1 MMIRA
6 AMVSGVAGLA
16 TTAFAQDFSLWLEPS
31 SMTPNG
37 TFTVGVYGDADVG
50 TAYLSGSFGLSV
62 ESLAGENQV
71 SNITWDLHYGG
82 GLGWAQYFDYG
93 YGGGGTHLGT
103 SFYQVI
109 VPSCGMIFDC
119 GISYGELMGT
129 FTIEMDPHAMGDYE
143 ISLLSAPDLDLP
155 VPHTF
160 EVYDE
165 TTGDLY
171 NDSQG
176 TLTLT
181 GTAVTI
187 VPAPAGLGSL
197 LLCGLLASRRT
208 RKEARS

>member
-1 MMIRA
+1 MNSHALFSMCLAGMAFPCA
-6 AMVSGVAGLA
+6 A
-16 TTAFAQDFSLWLEPS
+16 QNFSLWLEPS

-50 TAYLSGSFGLSV
+50 TAYLAGSFGLSV

-71 SNITWDLHYGG
+71 SNITWDLHYSG
-82 GLGWAQYFDYG
+82 GLGLAQYFDYG
-93 YGGGGTHLGT
+93 YGGNGTHLGT
-103 SFYQVI
+103 SFYQVV

-119 GISYGELMGT
+119 GTSYGELIGS

-143 ISLLSAPDLDLP
+143 ISLLSAPDLNLP
-155 VPHTF
+155 VQHTF

-181 GTAVTI
+181 GTTVTI

-197 LLCGLLASRRT
+197 LFCSLLASRRT
-208 RKEARS
+208 RKEA

>member
-1 MMIRA
+1 MKYHVTLFLICGSA
-6 AMVSGVAGLA
+6 SLAG
-16 TTAFAQDFSLWLEPS
+16 AQDFSLWLEPS

-37 TFTVGVYGDADVG
+37 TFTVSVYGDADVG
-50 TAYLSGSFGLSV
+50 TAYLSGAFGLSV
-62 ESLAGENQV
+62 ESVAGENQV
-71 SNITWDLHYGG
+71 SNITWDLPLN
-82 GLGWAQYFDYG
+82 GLFQYFDYG
-93 YGGGGTHLGT
+93 YGGNGTHLGT
-103 SFYQVI
+103 SFYQLI

-119 GISYGELMGT
+119 GISYGELIGS

-160 EVYDE
+160 AVYDE
-165 TTGDLY
+165 MTGHLY

-181 GTAVTI
+181 GTTVTV

-197 LLCGLLASRRT
+197 LFCGLLASRRT
-208 RKEARS
+208 RKEVRS

>member
-1 MMIRA
+1 MIRA
-6 AMVSGVAGLA
+6 ATIVIGLAGLSSA
-16 TTAFAQDFSLWLEPS
+16 ASAQNFSLWLEPG

-50 TAYLSGSFGLSV
+50 NAYLAGSFGLSV

-82 GLGWAQYFDYG
+82 GLGLAQYFDYG
-93 YGGGGTHLGT
+93 YGGNGTHLGT

-109 VPSCGMIFDC
+109 LPSCGMIFDC
-119 GISYGELMGT
+119 GISYGELIGS
-129 FTIEMDPHAMGDYE
+129 FTIQMDPHAMGDYE

-155 VPHTF
+155 VQHTF

-165 TTGDLY
+165 TTGHLY

-181 GTAVTI
+181 GTTVTV
-187 VPAPAGLGSL
+187 VPMPAGTVVLGLGGLISL
-197 LLCGLLASRRT
+197 RRA
-208 RKEARS
+208 RKES

>member
-1 MMIRA
+1 MIRTA
-6 AMVSGVAGLA
+6 TIVIGLAGLSSA
-16 TTAFAQDFSLWLEPS
+16 ASAQNFSLWLEPS

-50 TAYLSGSFGLSV
+50 TAYLTGSFGLSV
-62 ESLAGENQV
+62 ESLTGENQV
-71 SNITWDLHYGG
+71 SNITWDLHVGSEF
-82 GLGWAQYFDYG
+82 LIQYFDYG
-93 YGGGGTHLGT
+93 YGGDGTHLGT
-103 SFYQVI
+103 SFYQFI
-109 VPSCGMIFDC
+109 IPSCGMIFDC
-119 GISYGELMGT
+119 GRSYGELIGT
-129 FTIEMDPHAMGDYE
+129 YTIEMDPGAMGDYE

-197 LLCGLLASRRT
+197 LLCGLLASRGT
-208 RKEARS
+208 RKEA

>member
-1 MMIRA
+1 MCLAGMAFPCA
-6 AMVSGVAGLA
+6 A
-16 TTAFAQDFSLWLEPS
+16 QNFSLWLEPS

-50 TAYLSGSFGLSV
+50 TAYLAGSFGLSV

-71 SNITWDLHYGG
+71 SNITWDLHVGG
-82 GLGWAQYFDYG
+82 EFLVQYFDNG
-93 YGGGGTHLGT
+93 YGGNGTHLGT
-103 SFYQVI
+103 SFYQLI
-109 VPSCGMIFDC
+109 VPSCGMVFDC
-119 GISYGELMGT
+119 GRPYGELIGS

-143 ISLLSAPDLDLP
+143 ISLLSAPDLNLP
-155 VPHTF
+155 VQHTF
-160 EVYDE
+160 EVYDQ
-165 TTGDLY
+165 TSGHLY

-181 GTAVTI
+181 GTTVTV

-208 RKEARS
+208 RKEA

>member
-1 MMIRA
+1 MNSHALLSMCLAGMAFPCA
-6 AMVSGVAGLA
+6 A
-16 TTAFAQDFSLWLEPS
+16 QNFSLWLEPS

-50 TAYLSGSFGLSV
+50 TAYLAGSFGLSV

-71 SNITWDLHYGG
+71 SNITWDLHYSG
-82 GLGWAQYFDYG
+82 GLGLAQYFDYG
-93 YGGGGTHLGT
+93 YGGNGTHLGT
-103 SFYQVI
+103 SFYQVV

-119 GISYGELMGT
+119 GTSYGELIGS

-143 ISLLSAPDLDLP
+143 ISLLSAPDLNLP
-155 VPHTF
+155 VQHTF

-181 GTAVTI
+181 GTTVTI

-197 LLCGLLASRRT
+197 LLCSLLASRRT
-208 RKEARS
+208 RKEA